1 MSQDRLP
8 GARRHHGAVSSA
20 RTSTTRRPGSTDV
33 GRGGLL
39 GWCGEL
45 LGDLRFAVS
54 QAAGAVAV
62 GVVVCVGLLVAGW
75 VSDPAA
81 ATGWPQTVRFGASL
95 WLLAHL
101 GEVGVLSEVATS
113 PSPADP
119 LTPVLGV
126 VSLPPLLL
134 VLLAAWPAWRAG
146 DHIAARSRPLR
157 ALALLVVL
165 AGGYAA
171 AAWLLAWAVDT
182 PVVTPDP
189 TACAAGAAVLAVLG
203 AAPAVLRHHTDELL
217 DRLPRRVHEQV
228 RRVVPGAA
236 VAVFGW
242 LAGGALLLSTS
253 LLLHV
258 ATVGEVHAALAPGLG
273 GGAALLLLQLAFLP
287 VAVVWSAAVLA
298 GPGTW
303 FGVGHVGPGG
313 SSVVDVPAVP
323 VLAALPAPGELP
335 LWAYLAPVAVVLA
348 GALAAWHVHRHPSSR
363 EATLGDR
370 AGDAVVLAALAGLAA
385 VALGLLTS
393 GSVGPWQP
401 LGPDPLLLGAA
412 VTAEVFAG
420 ALLAGGAL
428 HLLAGR
434 PLGRWSRISGRF
446 RAARPVVADTPAS
459 GPGRLLA
466 REQAVGRPALRGR

>member
-1 MSQDRLP
+1 VF
-8 GARRHHGAVSSA
+8 A
-20 RTSTTRRPGSTDV
+20 
-33 GRGGLL
+33 
-39 GWCGEL
+39 
-45 LGDLRFAVS
+45 DLRLALS
-54 QAAGAVAV
+54 QAVGAVAI

-81 ATGWPQTVRFGASL
+81 ATGWPQAVRLGTSL

-146 DHIAARSRPLR
+146 DRIAARSRPVR
-157 ALALLVVL
+157 SLALLTVF
-165 AGGYAA
+165 AGAYAG

-189 TACAAGAAVLAVLG
+189 VASAIGAAMLALLG
-203 AAPAVLRHHTDELL
+203 AVPAVLRRHADELL
-217 DRLPRRVHEQV
+217 DRLPRHVQVQV
-228 RRVVPGAA
+228 RRVVPAA
-236 VAVFGW
+236 GVAVVGW
-242 LAGGALLLSTS
+242 LVGGAVLLAVS
-253 LLLHV
+253 LLVRV
-258 ATVGEVHAALAPGLG
+258 ATVGEVHAALAPGLA

-287 VAVVWSAAVLA
+287 AAVVWGAAVLA

-323 VLAALPAPGELP
+323 MLAALPAPGGLP
-335 LWAYLAPVAVVLA
+335 LWAFLAPVAVVLA
-348 GALAAWHVHRHPSSR
+348 GALAAWHAHRHPSSR
-363 EATLGDR
+363 GATLGDR
-370 AGDAVVLAALAGLAA
+370 AGDAVALAALAGLAA
-385 VALGLLTS
+385 LGLGELTS
-393 GSVGPWQP
+393 GSLGPWQP

-434 PLGRWSRISGRF
+434 PLGRWSRLSGRL
-446 RAARPVVADTPAS
+446 RASGQLPGRAPVS
-459 GPGRLLA
+459 GPGRLLG
-466 REQAVGRPALRGR
+466 REQAAGRPSLRRG